1 MARTIILGLAAALA
15 FAANKGAHAADAA
28 SNSNAPVC
36 CAIAGAL
43 MPQTYSL
50 TDEKECRGSKGL
62 FHYRVAEMS
71 CCVPTADGPPCGQLA
86 LPPRHPRPAVPA
98 FKLSSPMQQAAESA
112 KSAVANS
119 VGAGGLR
126 GTREKRRMLIP
137 LLLLPAIAS
146 AKAAKAAATAA
157 AFSAKASAA
166 AKTPAGVVATSVG
179 TGAVGTYIGKQW
191 VSAAQEAECRD
202 AIATGQVLEHCTAH
216 VAADHFWTEYY
227 KNADCPNNNRD
238 NCIKMVCEAAGLS
251 YEGHWQH
258 YGWLSAYYSGFCE
271 TRK

>member
-43 MPQTYSL
+43 MPHQTYSL
-50 TDEKECRGSKGL
+50 TDEKECRGSKGP

-71 CCVPTADGPPCGQLA
+71 CCVPTADGPPCQLA
-86 LPPRHPRPAVPA
+86 LPRHPRPAVPA

-112 KSAVANS
+112 KSAVADS

-146 AKAAKAAATAA
+146 AKAAKAAATVA
-157 AFSAKASAA
+157 AF
-166 AKTPAGVVATSVG
+166 AKTPAGVAATSVG